1 MLPRFNTSNL
11 QPQKFMIALSSFR
24 RSVVQYVGE
33 EGKND
38 GDFLKNVGDFLENDG
53 DFSKNVGV
61 FFLNN
66 GALFLSDGRLSKRHG
81 AFRCN
86 TSPRKSLL
94 MESIARKRE
103 NTALKSVANLS
114 PRAGARTRTTAI
126 YAFLLSQ
133 PSQISA

>member
-1 MLPRFNTSNL
+1 MEIF
-11 QPQKFMIALSSFR
+11 QKTWEF
-24 RSVVQYVGE
+24 
-33 EGKND
+33 
-38 GDFLKNVGDFLENDG
+38 
-53 DFSKNVGV
+53 

-114 PRAGARTRTTAI
+114 PRAGERTRTTAI